1 MTDTPF
7 TNLRDLIA
15 DTAADLSNAN
25 PYWTAGCLADAL
37 IKKGVAYTHQSDTPV
52 AWMYYAEDGQEA
64 TQPLKNRL
72 VPNTM
77 GWTETPLYTHPP
89 ATDVAAQDDTALLE
103 KLADEACKRLG
114 IDPNEIVDPVGPVRK
129 KDDIIYAMYAFAREK
144 FWDTE
149 PNDVAALVEA
159 AKASAEGWANA
170 VEFNLL
176 PVQHWQTAN
185 DLQRQLRQALVPFTE
200 GQP

>member
-1 MTDTPF
+1 MDKIEVTRPISDIERDILTTRTD
-7 TNLRDLIA
+7 A
-15 DTAADLSNAN
+15 
-25 PYWTAGCLADAL
+25 
-37 IKKGVAYTHQSDTPV
+37 TPV
-52 AWMYYAEDGQEA
+52 AWMYELPEA
-64 TQPLKNRL
+64 SLRKFYNTRFPIK
-72 VPNTM
+72 VP
-77 GWTETPLYTHPP
+77 GWTEVPLYTHPP

-159 AKASAEGWANA
+159 LKDVSRRIKDSDNWWIDCPDRGG
-170 VEFNLL
+170 F
-176 PVQHWQTAN
+176 
-185 DLQRQLRQALVPFTE
+185 DALMIDAALAPFTKGKNDE
-200 GQP
+200 

>member
-1 MTDTPF
+1 MDKITQADRHRAERFNCDLRCGMTGTQVH
-7 TNLRDLIA
+7 NL
-15 DTAADLSNAN
+15 
-25 PYWTAGCLADAL
+25 AGAFARHRLAH
-37 IKKGVAYTHQSDTPV
+37 TQQSDTPV

-159 AKASAEGWANA
+159 ARALVNA
-170 VEFNLL
+170 LDSCVDLTPNVIRRVE
-176 PVQHWQTAN
+176 
-185 DLQRQLRQALVPFTE
+185 QALAPFTK
-200 GQP
+200 GQDDENA

>member
-1 MTDTPF
+1 MDKIEVTRPISDIERDILTTRTD
-7 TNLRDLIA
+7 A
-15 DTAADLSNAN
+15 
-25 PYWTAGCLADAL
+25 
-37 IKKGVAYTHQSDTPV
+37 TPV
-52 AWMYYAEDGQEA
+52 AWMYEREDGSKDLVLDCNGDYA
-64 TQPLKNRL
+64 RRL
-72 VPNTM
+72 IEL
-77 GWTETPLYTHPP
+77 GATETPLYTHPP

>member
-1 MTDTPF
+1 MDKIEVTRPISNIEHRTPQEVF
-7 TNLRDLIA
+7 DIMCAR
-15 DTAADLSNAN
+15 LSHT
-25 PYWTAGCLADAL
+25 P
-37 IKKGVAYTHQSDTPV
+37 QSVEPV
-52 AWMYYAEDGQEA
+52 
-64 TQPLKNRL
+64 
-72 VPNTM
+72 
-77 GWTETPLYTHPP
+77 

-159 AKASAEGWANA
+159 ARALVNA
-170 VEFNLL
+170 LDSCVDLTPNVIRRVE
-176 PVQHWQTAN
+176 
-185 DLQRQLRQALVPFTE
+185 QALAPFTK